1 MAMWI
6 LAVILELAAH
16 PLYPAY
22 AVLPHRPGQPG
33 ALERCALAGGV
44 MLGPGSI
51 PLMVMFLGLYRWL
64 DDGNATEQGRPGRAR
79 GRRAALPAA
88 ASVLT

>member
-1 MAMWI
+1 MWI

-22 AVLPHRPGQPG
+22 AALPHRPGG
-33 ALERCALAGGV
+33 LSALNDQQLAGGV

-51 PLMVMFLGLYRWL
+51 PLAIVIFLGLYRWL
-64 DDGNATEQGRPGRAR
+64 DDENATEQGRPGR
-79 GRRAALPAA
+79 PAA
-88 ASVLT
+88 DGPDLRAVGRTF